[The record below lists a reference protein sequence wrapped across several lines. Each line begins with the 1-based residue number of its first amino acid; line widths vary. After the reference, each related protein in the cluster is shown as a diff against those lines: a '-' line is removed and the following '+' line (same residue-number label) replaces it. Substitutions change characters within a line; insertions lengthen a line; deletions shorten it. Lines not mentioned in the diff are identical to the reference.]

1 MNLNSSISR
10 SLGMA
15 QTQCMLYICQ
25 HAGSRLLFCFVPE
38 FRYKSEHIAFNL
50 KRDVACYLNHLCIYI
65 YRLFR
70 VYIYIYIY
78 ETIYTHSP
86 IYNISYLNSERDSGC
101 RISDKLSHDWFFSSA
116 PWYSYEKSDCLLTQ
130 RFSVVFYFARV
141 TSPFL
146 KFANLFIYLFAW
158 AILHSHLT
166 WAIPPHVDVPNFLR
180 EPLV

>member
-1 MNLNSSISR
+1 MWRVIWI
-10 SLGMA
+10 
-15 QTQCMLYICQ
+15 TY
-25 HAGSRLLFCFVPE
+25 V
-38 FRYKSEHIAFNL
+38 Y
-50 KRDVACYLNHLCIYI
+50 IYI
-65 YRLFR
+65 GYSECT
-70 VYIYIYIY
+70 YIYIY

-116 PWYSYEKSDCLLTQ
+116 PWYSYEKSDGLLTQ
-130 RFSVVFYFARV
+130 RFSVVFLFYSRDF
-141 TSPFL
+141 SPFL